1 MSDFATVRGFE
12 DLWRPVARPRRV
24 ADRGALP
31 RAGGL
36 GPEAK
41 ARLAR
46 VASRAPEVMVKITG
60 KTRDDG
66 HLQAHLA
73 YISREGALPLEGRDG
88 ELYGEL
94 GEIRELGADWAA
106 EDLRKRE
113 DASLS
118 VSIVLSMPPGT
129 SIIGTRDA
137 ARAFAQ
143 EVFGD
148 RFDYVF
154 ALHTDA
160 GHPHVHLAVRSLGED
175 GVRLNPRKAD
185 LEQWRQVFA
194 RQLRARGIDAEA
206 TLRRT
211 RGIVRKPE
219 RIPVRKLRER
229 HEAGRGPAPRVVRS
243 ALEEAAKIAR
253 GARFERPWEAQIL
266 RRQRAIRQAY
276 VATSEVLA
284 RSADPADRQLAKQVQ
299 SFVAAMPTPATRRNE
314 LVKAIRILDRPDR
327 EREGLSAPERAQRQ
341 AITREDREAP
351 HDLPDRPRRR

>member
-1 MSDFATVRGFE
+1 MSDFGTIQGFE

-24 ADRGALP
+24 PDRGALP
-31 RAGGL
+31 RLGGL

-60 KTRDDG
+60 KTRDGG

-88 ELYGEL
+88 ELYADL
-94 GEIRELGADWAA
+94 RDIRELGADWAA
-106 EDLRKRE
+106 EDLRKRK
-113 DASLS
+113 DALLS

-129 SIIGTRDA
+129 SIVGTRDA

-143 EVFGD
+143 EVFGE

-185 LEQWRQVFA
+185 LEQWRQTFA
-194 RQLRARGIDAEA
+194 RHLRARGIEAEA
-206 TLRRT
+206 TPRRT

-229 HEAGRGPAPRVVRS
+229 HEAGRGPAPRVMRS
-243 ALEEAAKIAR
+243 ALEEAARIAR
-253 GARFERPWEAQIL
+253 GARVERPWERPIL
-266 RRQRAIRQAY
+266 QRQQEVRRAY
-276 VATSEVLA
+276 LETAEALA
-284 RSADPADRQLAKQVQ
+284 RSADPADRRLAEQVRG
-299 SFVAAMPTPATRRNE
+299 FVAAMPPPATRRNE
-314 LVKAIRILDRPDR
+314 LVKAVRTLSRAAPTRDAPERPQAEPDHSRATDPPPDR
-327 EREGLSAPERAQRQ
+327 ER
-341 AITREDREAP
+341 
-351 HDLPDRPRRR
+351 PRRR

>member
-1 MSDFATVRGFE
+1 MSDFDTVRGFE

-24 ADRGALP
+24 PDRGVLP
-31 RAGGL
+31 NPGGL

-46 VASRAPEVMVKITG
+46 IASRAPEVMVKITG
-60 KTRDDG
+60 KTRDGG

-88 ELYGEL
+88 ELYSDPREV
-94 GEIRELGADWAA
+94 RELGADWAA
-106 EDLRKRE
+106 EDLRKRD

-129 SIIGTRDA
+129 SIVGTRDA

-185 LEQWRQVFA
+185 LEHWRQTFA
-194 RQLRARGIDAEA
+194 RTLRDRGIEAEATPRRARGV
-206 TLRRT
+206 
-211 RGIVRKPE
+211 VRKPE

-229 HEAGRGPAPRVVRS
+229 HHAGRGPAPRVVRS
-243 ALEEAAKIAR
+243 AYEEASKIVL
-253 GARFERPWEAQIL
+253 GARIERPWERPIL
-266 RRQRAIRQAY
+266 DRQRAIRAGY
-276 VATSEVLA
+276 VAAAEALA
-284 RSADPADRQLAKQVQ
+284 RSADPADRRLGEQVRA
-299 SFVAAMPTPATRRNE
+299 FVQAMPAPATRRNE
-314 LVKAIRILDRPDR
+314 LVKAIRTLVRARPDQ
-327 EREGLSAPERAQRQ
+327 QRSEP
-341 AITREDREAP
+341 TREAGPKDRDAP
-351 HDLPDRPRRR
+351 TRRR

>member
-12 DLWRPVARPRRV
+12 DLWRPVARARRV

-31 RAGGL
+31 RPSGFGS
-36 GPEAK
+36 EAK

-46 VASRAPEVMVKITG
+46 IAARAPEVMVKITG
-60 KTRDDG
+60 KTRDAG

-88 ELYGEL
+88 ELYSDPR
-94 GEIRELGADWAA
+94 EIRELGADWAA
-106 EDLRKRE
+106 EDLRKRD

-143 EVFGD
+143 EVFGE

-185 LEQWRQVFA
+185 LDHWRQTFA
-194 RQLRARGIDAEA
+194 RHLRARGIEAEA
-206 TLRRT
+206 TPRRS
-211 RGIVRKPE
+211 RGVVRKPE

-229 HEAGRGPAPRVVRS
+229 HDAGQGPAPRVIRS
-243 ALEEAAKIAR
+243 AYEEASKIAAGR
-253 GARFERPWEAQIL
+253 RVERPWERPIL
-266 RRQRAIRQAY
+266 DRQRAIRAGY
-276 VATSEVLA
+276 VAAAEALA
-284 RSADPADRQLAKQVQ
+284 RSPDPQDRDLARQVQ
-299 SFVAAMPTPATRRNE
+299 AFVAGMPPPATRRNE
-314 LVKAIRILDRPDR
+314 LVKAIRTLVRARRDQQQ
-327 EREGLSAPERAQRQ
+327 SAPVRDGSNPPTERAPPDH
-341 AITREDREAP
+341 DRG
-351 HDLPDRPRRR
+351 PRRRR